1 MLCFSF
7 LQSKSSCVA
16 VPWLKRNLVPCLTI
30 SILIFHVSQTRYRFR
45 NKGPPHG
52 ARTAAPVR
60 ALKGAYIGANLWA
73 VGGLYD
79 VVDFGPVS
87 NTLEWWMRT
96 AAAPGAS
103 LITAFVAHSRAAS
116 NQLHI
121 IKGFVT
127 ARLGARR
134 QAGLRSAGRCRTG
147 NRLWVLCGGGR
158 CGASCGRKESKP
170 ECLETLPPLIVS
182 LLQKNGLLGQ
192 SEKWKTSRKTF

>member
-1 MLCFSF
+1 M
-7 LQSKSSCVA
+7 
-16 VPWLKRNLVPCLTI
+16 
-30 SILIFHVSQTRYRFR
+30 
-45 NKGPPHG
+45 
-52 ARTAAPVR
+52 R

-79 VVDFGPVS
+79 VIDFGPVS

-158 CGASCGRKESKP
+158 CGASCGRKESKS
-170 ECLETLPPLIVS
+170 VS
-182 LLQKNGLLGQ
+182 RNSASSNSIPS
-192 SEKWKTSRKTF
+192 SEKRVVRTIREVKNLSENVLEFSLCFRIFPVSSAVLAALS